1 MTHHT
6 TDWFSVC
13 SDNNGFIDAPELCQL
28 IANATGNA
36 GIYQPL
42 TMQEAELFLLSS
54 IKAKRRKDTN
64 VHDVVLEE
72 NKFIKTM
79 MKYGHGNTVGNS
91 NEAEEKLFSS
101 SSAVGSSGS
110 SSSTISAQQRMTK
123 KINQFVTLAKRRLER
138 RAVSL

>member
-1 MTHHT
+1 MLSEARMYHDT
-6 TDWFSVC
+6 
-13 SDNNGFIDAPELCQL
+13 P
-28 IANATGNA
+28 
-36 GIYQPL
+36 
-42 TMQEAELFLLSS
+42 QEAELFLLSS

-101 SSAVGSSGS
+101 SSGPQRRQQGKRASRPTLDKFHQ
-110 SSSTISAQQRMTK
+110 STRGGAAGHPAAACQRAA
-123 KINQFVTLAKRRLER
+123 IG
-138 RAVSL
+138 